1 MIPLIIFRYTTDYS
15 VLMNFVAANHGY
27 LLAKRN
33 DRGCGLILPL
43 SPLPQCKATT
53 EWVDII
59 SWRTE
64 KNEIKFFLFL
74 MCFRLSFFLSLIKY
88 SIFYHKN

>member
-15 VLMNFVAANHGY
+15 VLMNFVAPNQGY

-43 SPLPQCKATT
+43 SSQCKATT
-53 EWVDII
+53 EWVDI
-59 SWRTE
+59 RDGQ
-64 KNEIKFFLFL
+64 L
-74 MCFRLSFFLSLIKY
+74 RG
-88 SIFYHKN
+88 